1 MFRKEAKQYIK
12 LNPGEEVKYGEYWA
26 QAVGDN
32 ETVGGKE
39 AVAFLGR
46 AAKVSKGQ
54 LRRIWDVAD
63 HQKEGSL
70 GRDEF
75 YIALRLVALAQRGA
89 ELSVAGLRNFSGINL
104 IPNIAPEVKKEPAVT
119 VTAPGNANAFSWTVP
134 PAVIAKYDS
143 FFKSLDVAQTGMID
157 GKQGVTF
164 FGKSGLPRPTLK
176 RIWELADVTRDG
188 KLSLEEFRTAMHM
201 VSNIRNKRLTVT
213 ALPSVMDPS
222 GPNWLRIEGQDM
234 PAPVAE
240 ANPLEQLQQA
250 HMQSPGQTPVIVPI
264 PPHGLQPQASPSQQ
278 ESVFPSPK
286 SQTHTTRQPP
296 SHPEMEHQEQ
306 ALSPAPRAPPSQT
319 LSPAQQMPPPN
330 HQVPHFPPPPSDHL
344 VQSQEAEKMRE
355 ALQKERLEV
364 ERARREMEDMK
375 VEMERLKLE
384 KASFSA
390 TPLSSSVNEQS
401 ARNADSYGTRRS
413 PKVSPVVTRVPA
425 PPAAFQPPRPPSVS
439 PSVAAKLS
447 PIIPAQPPAPPP
459 TLPSAAIPPTRTE
472 PISLGND
479 DDDDIWDQPSPKA
492 SALPGPSVDASK
504 RNTKSTSKNSVSSD
518 DDDDFWGGLGTTPT
532 LGPAGGQKPGEA
544 KNKGFGG
551 SELDDWVF

>member
-1 MFRKEAKQYIK
+1 MK

-32 ETVGGKE
+32 ETVGGKD

-89 ELSVAGLRNFSGINL
+89 ELSVSGLRNFSGINL

-119 VTAPGNANAFSWTVP
+119 VTAPENTNAFSWTVP
-134 PAVIAKYDS
+134 LAVIAKYDS

-188 KLSLEEFRTAMHM
+188 KLSLEEFRIAMHM

-213 ALPSVMDPS
+213 ALPSMMDPS

-250 HMQSPGQTPVIVPI
+250 HVQSPGQTPVIVPI
-264 PPHGLQPQASPSQQ
+264 PPPHGLQPQASPSQQ
-278 ESVFPSPK
+278 ESVFRSPT

-306 ALSPAPRAPPSQT
+306 TLSPARRAPPSQT

-330 HQVPHFPPPPSDHL
+330 HPVPHFPPPPSDHL

-364 ERARREMEDMK
+364 ERARREMEEMK

-384 KASFSA
+384 KASLSA
-390 TPLSSSVNEQS
+390 TPISSSVNEQS
-401 ARNADSYGTRRS
+401 ARNVDSYGTRRS

-447 PIIPAQPPAPPP
+447 PIIPAQPPAPAS

-492 SALPGPSVDASK
+492 SVLPGPSADVSNL
-504 RNTKSTSKNSVSSD
+504 NTKSKSKKSVSSD

-532 LGPAGGQKPGEA
+532 LGPAGGQKPGEV